1 MTFKLSAKG
10 ATVSATALAVAFFG
24 AGIAFASPGPVN
36 PDNPG
41 DNSSQPQEA
50 SKSNESANTNP
61 GDLGT
66 ANSKTVSKPSSGK
79 TGKTARNNDNGLE
92 WGDDW
97 SLGGFPP
104 INLSSLQ
111 PPEATVAIPLSLGLP
126 GLGLPSLVIA
136 PNLVPDLGGLIGGLG
151 TLAAGAAIAPLAAMP
166 AAALPSVGLPSIG
179 LPPPPSIGL
188 PHL

>member
-10 ATVSATALAVAFFG
+10 ASASVTAIAVAFFG
-24 AGIAFASPGPVN
+24 AGVAFASPDPVY
-36 PDNPG
+36 PDNSG
-41 DNSSQPQEA
+41 DNTSQNESA
-50 SKSNESANTNP
+50 SKNNESANTNS

-66 ANSKTVSKPSSGK
+66 ASSKTVSNSTSSSGK

-111 PPEATVAIPLSLGLP
+111 PP
-126 GLGLPSLVIA
+126 
-136 PNLVPDLGGLIGGLG
+136 
-151 TLAAGAAIAPLAAMP
+151 
-166 AAALPSVGLPSIG
+166 
-179 LPPPPSIGL
+179 
-188 PHL
+188 